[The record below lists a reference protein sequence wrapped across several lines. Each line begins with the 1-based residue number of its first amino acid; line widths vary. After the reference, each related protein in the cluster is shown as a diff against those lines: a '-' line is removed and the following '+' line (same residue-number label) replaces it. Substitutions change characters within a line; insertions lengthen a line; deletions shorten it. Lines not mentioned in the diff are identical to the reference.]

1 MTATTIE
8 PTVHKRRG
16 PLVAVLVAN
25 VLSICGTTMTYL
37 AIPWFVLETTGS
49 PVRTGL
55 ALGVE
60 VAGAVVA
67 SVLGGP
73 IVDRLGHKR
82 GSVLSDLVAA
92 GAVIAI
98 PVLHL
103 AVGLPFWTLLAL
115 TAALGTSR
123 APGETARGAML
134 PTLIE
139 LAGTTTHRA
148 MSAYE
153 GVSRTARALGAPL
166 AGVLIAVAGAPSLLL
181 IDGATFLISAALV
194 SIFVT
199 DRDGGRG
206 PAHSYLREL
215 RTGFV
220 YLRRDRLMGA
230 LVLML
235 TFTNALDIATIAVL
249 YPMYARDV
257 LHSSVALGLISGTFA
272 AGAVLGNAGYGWIGH
287 RLPNWATYTVAFLV
301 VGSPR
306 YFLLAAQPGL
316 PMILVSMAAIGVFCG
331 TVNPVLGVVEI
342 QRLPAEL
349 RAKVLGL
356 ISGGVNAVAPL
367 GAVLGGVAVAVFGL
381 TPTLLLV
388 GVLYLVA
395 TLCPLVFPTWR
406 EMDAG

>member
-1 MTATTIE
+1 VTAVIE
-8 PTVHKRRG
+8 PAVRQRG
-16 PLVAVLVAN
+16 PLLAVLMAN
-25 VLSICGTTMTYL
+25 VLSIGGTTMTYL

-55 ALGVE
+55 VLGVE
-60 VAGAVVA
+60 VAGVVVA

-73 IVDRLGHKR
+73 IIDRMGHR
-82 GSVLSDLVAA
+82 RASVLSDLVAA
-92 GAVIAI
+92 VAVIAV
-98 PVLHL
+98 PVLHFS
-103 AVGLPFWTLLAL
+103 VGLPFWTLLAL
-115 TAALGTSR
+115 TGALGMSR

-153 GVSRTARALGAPL
+153 GVSRTAKALGAPL

-194 SIFVT
+194 AGLVT
-199 DRDGGRG
+199 DRIGGRE
-206 PAHSYLREL
+206 PIHSYLREL
-215 RTGFV
+215 RAGFD

-230 LVLML
+230 LVLMVTL
-235 TFTNALDIATIAVL
+235 TNALDMATMTVL
-249 YPMYARDV
+249 YPVYAKDI
-257 LHSSVALGLISGTFA
+257 LHSSVALGLMAGTFA
-272 AGAVLGNAGYGWIGH
+272 AGAVLGNTVYGWIGH
-287 RLPNWATYTVAFLV
+287 RLPNWVTYTVAFLV
-301 VGSPR
+301 VGGPR
-306 YFLLAAQPGL
+306 YFVLAAEPGL
-316 PMILVSMAAIGVFCG
+316 PTILVTMGATGLLCGVI
-331 TVNPVLGVVEI
+331 NPVLGVVQI
-342 QRLPAEL
+342 RRLPPEL

-356 ISGGVNAVAPL
+356 IAGGVLAIAPL
-367 GAVLGGVAVAVFGL
+367 GAVLGGVAVAGFGL

-388 GVLYLVA
+388 GALYLLA